1 MYLYRR
7 LRCLRCLQCLQRLAS
22 FVVLPAFV
30 ILAAFVVLPAFVMLA
45 AFVILATFVAL
56 TISSNSG
63 IYYPYFPFSNQ
74 SLQNRAQNYLYCRRN
89 GRKTGITHLNKHF
102 KDTKV
107 PYFKENAS
115 FIDNRVLFYPYFHFD
130 INN

>member
-7 LRCLRCLQCLQRLAS
+7 LRRLRRLAS

-45 AFVILATFVAL
+45 AFVAL

-89 GRKTGITHLNKHF
+89 GRNTGITHLNKHF

-130 INN
+130 INNSHRKSLDFI